1 MSSLYNLHCG
11 RRRRRRRL
19 SLLVIIEG
27 DPVNTQHKEEKGD
40 EDELLFRLPLHNHT
54 SPPRLQLARVVDALL
69 CHGASLVTCPEK
81 LYSRA

>member
-19 SLLVIIEG
+19 SLLVIIEEV
-27 DPVNTQHKEEKGD
+27 PLNTQHNEEKRD

-54 SPPRLQLARVVDALL
+54 SLL
-69 CHGASLVTCPEK
+69 VFNWHASLNPCCVTR
-81 LYSRA
+81 LA